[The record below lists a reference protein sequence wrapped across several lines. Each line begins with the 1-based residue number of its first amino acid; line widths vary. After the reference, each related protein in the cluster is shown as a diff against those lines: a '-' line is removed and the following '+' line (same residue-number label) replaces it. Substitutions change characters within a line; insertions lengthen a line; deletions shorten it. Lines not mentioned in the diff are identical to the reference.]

1 MNKVSTLAANENGGN
16 IPTVIGTDLAK
27 NVFALHAVIPIR
39 SKPKLHQRVQSRLMV
54 LLAAKP

>member
-27 NVFALHAVIPIR
+27 NVFALHAINRNNQVIPH
-39 SKPKLHQRVQSRLMV
+39 SV
-54 LLAAKP
+54 